1 MKILRLL
8 FLSCAAGLVALA
20 PGRAAEL
27 HSKTNPLARQKSCGG
42 YGAGFRRAPGSDLC
56 VKIGGWARAEAS
68 GGNGINWGALNTND
82 RAARTLTPQ
91 SRGYLTTDVRRE
103 TGYGTLRAYFSAGV
117 NHE

>member
-1 MKILRLL
+1 MKIPHLL
-8 FLSCAAGLVALA
+8 FLSCVAALVALA

-27 HSKTNPLARQKSCGG
+27 HGKTKPLAREKSCSA
-42 YGAGFRRAPGSDLC
+42 YGAGFRRVPDSDLC

-68 GGNGINWGALNTND
+68 GGSGINWGALNTNN
-82 RAARTLTPQ
+82 RAASTVLPQ
-91 SRGYLTTDVRRE
+91 ARGYLTTDVRRE